1 MYSHISAEDHKNIA
15 GIAYLQS
22 KLKELNPKIKIDG
35 MFGAESISAF
45 HDAIEQG
52 LKIKD
57 FRVDL
62 KGTGMGL
69 IQNMIRQA
77 IQIAERKDFPV
88 ERLHDNQW
96 GDGTKKAIDLIL
108 KDALFHSQVENVRE
122 FFEGK
127 RPVTKLTQRTL
138 KSVQDR
144 VGGPRR
150 SLVPLVYDEKNKVK
164 EGTHWCCGMEYE
176 VTEQTDKLLA
186 KAMGYENPVITIHQM
201 LAANYQIALEY
212 YRGRAVGVIVIR
224 KVEVMPRTSIDSKEG
239 ETRLHGYIEG
249 IYVNKNIRSAGIG
262 TRLLVATKFKC
273 EELGYERIVF
283 VRGPATHSLE
293 DTLDGVRNPKERI
306 YDQLVHGH
314 TYRPIVTDIGLG
326 RADRCVLNLK

>member
-138 KSVQDR
+138 KSVQTR
-144 VGGPRR
+144 LGVR
-150 SLVPLVYDEKNKVK
+150 STKKPTPPVYENRQLKQ
-164 EGTHWCCGMEYE
+164 GIHWCCGMEYE
-176 VTEQTDKLLA
+176 NTPYMCELLA
-186 KAMGYENPVITIHQM
+186 KAMNFDTPTITVANM
-201 LAANYQIALEY
+201 LASGWNIALSF
-212 YRGRAVGVIVIR
+212 YRGRPVGILVIR
-224 KVEVMPRTSIDSKEG
+224 SVDAVPALNT
-239 ETRLHGYIEG
+239 ETELKKHAYIEG
-249 IYVNKNIRSAGIG
+249 IYVNKNN
-262 TRLLVATKFKC
+262 RLMGHGGALIVNARHHLTM
-273 EELGYERIVF
+273 LGYDRIIF
-283 VRGPATHSLE
+283 VRGPSEFTLE
-293 DTLDGVRNPKERI
+293 ETLDGCRNEKDRMYDRLVRGYK
-306 YDQLVHGH
+306 
-314 TYRPIVTDIGLG
+314 YRQVGVDATAG
-326 RADRCVLNLK
+326 RPDRCILNLK